1 MEKKTAGIIGV
12 IAAILLCAIPGLVT
26 ACLAV
31 LAIYGGVAPDS
42 GMPSDEVA
50 VVVGCSIALIGLS
63 LVFIAVPVLV
73 WFFVLRDKS
82 PKVDDL
88 GSDFVIPEDDF

>member
-1 MEKKTAGIIGV
+1 MDKRAAGIIGV

-31 LAIYGGVAPDS
+31 MAIYGGIAPDS

-50 VVVGCSIALIGLS
+50 VVIGCSIALIGLS

-82 PKVDDL
+82 PEVEDL
-88 GSDFVIPEDDF
+88 GVFYLI